1 MSIKQVTVFGGS
13 GFVGRAIVR
22 ALAQEGFQVR
32 VACRRIELAE
42 RIKTAGEVGQITIM
56 RTNLRAP
63 ASVAAAI
70 AGSQAVVN
78 ASGIAFQRGRQ
89 KYHSVHVEGAR
100 TIAEAA
106 RSAGVQRLAFERRAP
121 GRMAELEATAL
132 RLGSISDARGRADAA
147 LLPSSS
153 ASPP

>member
-63 ASVAAAI
+63 A
-70 AGSQAVVN
+70 
-78 ASGIAFQRGRQ
+78 
-89 KYHSVHVEGAR
+89 
-100 TIAEAA
+100 
-106 RSAGVQRLAFERRAP
+106 
-121 GRMAELEATAL
+121 
-132 RLGSISDARGRADAA
+132 
-147 LLPSSS
+147 
-153 ASPP
+153 